1 MSCVGRLGMSLLTR
15 QYEYE
20 YYRETKNKPDMEI
33 NFTETETPVPSQYA
47 PFFPIHRLAEQ
58 FFFFFPLLVLFG
70 RVSGKLQAP
79 VWLPSWIGSASAD
92 VMGKIPGPS
101 LS

>member
-1 MSCVGRLGMSLLTR
+1 MVLGKDIVSCVGRLGMSLLTR

-47 PFFPIHRLAEQ
+47 PFFSPHSPARGIV
-58 FFFFFPLLVLFG
+58 FFFPFVGAFRQGLWEITGSSVAPQLDRLGFG
-70 RVSGKLQAP
+70 
-79 VWLPSWIGSASAD
+79 
-92 VMGKIPGPS
+92 
-101 LS
+101 